1 MKQMNENKSVLIDS
15 PIISTEEMLE
25 MPRQKPRSLVISI
38 GYKFVKIGKSLFGKD
53 LMLRFCLKCSWLLSR
68 FAFELSGEIY
78 GNDFHNQAKAL
89 NEDFLK
95 IWIPNKGSV
104 LDIGCGVGRWCKIA
118 SKYAERVVGID
129 FDETLIQTAK
139 RDFAAPNIKYLTGD
153 VTKDLDNEKFD
164 VALLIHVI
172 EHIDNVDKILQELK
186 NIASTLIVEVP
197 DFESE
202 ALNWVRLKT
211 KSPFFSD
218 GDHVRE
224 YTVENLQNHLKRNG
238 WNPIEYRKH
247 GGAVIIVANQ
257 SAVG

>member
-1 MKQMNENKSVLIDS
+1 MNKGTAPTIDNS
-15 PIISTEEMLE
+15 RFPTEEMLE
-25 MPRQKPRSLVISI
+25 MPRQKPRSLVVSLS
-38 GYKFVKIGKSLFGKD
+38 YKIVKLGKIVFGKER
-53 LMLRFCLKCSWLLSR
+53 MLRICLKGAWLLSR

-95 IWIPNKGSV
+95 TWIPQNGSV
-104 LDIGCGVGRWCKIA
+104 LDIGCGIGRWCKVA

-129 FDETLIQTAK
+129 FDENLIRTANQ
-139 RDFAAPNIKYLTGD
+139 DFAAPNIRYLVGD
-153 VTKDLDNEKFD
+153 VTKDLENEKFD

-172 EHIDNVDKILQELK
+172 EHIENVDDILQEVK
-186 NIASTLIVEVP
+186 KIATTLIVEVP

-211 KSPFFSD
+211 KSSFFSD

-224 YTVENLQNHLKRNG
+224 YTVGTLRNHLERNG

-247 GGAVIIVANQ
+247 GGAVIIVAIHG
-257 SAVG
+257 AVG